1 MDIKVEL
8 KAKQIRLQKLVEE
21 ANQLVDQRQSVMQE
35 IFRVQG
41 EIRILTRI
49 SKDGHKDTAE
59 GVHQPPVD

>member
-1 MDIKVEL
+1 MDIKAEL
-8 KAKQIRLQKLVEE
+8 KAKQTQLRELVEGVNRLAE
-21 ANQLVDQRQSVMQE
+21 QKQGMMQE

-59 GVHQPPVD
+59 GVHQSPVD